1 MVRLKGRCIKC
12 KRKLDT
18 NICKK
23 CLTISLAEIIAKI
36 RTSEEY
42 FKQYSRMNKEERK
55 EFYRVIIGTLVYGRT
70 IAMKIQNTILF
81 E

>member
-1 MVRLKGRCIKC
+1 
-12 KRKLDT
+12 
-18 NICKK
+18 
-23 CLTISLAEIIAKI
+23 LAEIIAKI

-42 FKQYSRMNKEERK
+42 FKQYNRMNKEERK
-55 EFYRVIIGTLVYGRT
+55 EFYRVIIGTLVYART